1 MSDLNTLLEELT
13 CGQDERAEQAVPALV
28 ACSEQ
33 ALPELLELA
42 NAPTPETRW
51 WALRTLAE
59 IESPVAAQRLA
70 SALDDPSPEVRQ
82 CAALGLG
89 QQPTGEAT
97 PRLLE
102 LLADPDRLLA
112 RLAGDALIATHQ
124 AAVPGLIEVLANG
137 HPAARIEAAR
147 ALAWISDPRA
157 IGPLFEAW
165 QEGSAL
171 LQHWAEEGLDRMG
184 VGMQFF
190 KPD

>member
-1 MSDLNTLLEELT
+1 MPEFKDFLEALT
-13 CGQDERAEQAVPALV
+13 CGQDERAEQAAQALV
-28 ACSEQ
+28 AFGEQ
-33 ALPELLELA
+33 ALPELLKLA
-42 NAPTPETRW
+42 SAPAAETRW
-51 WALRTLAE
+51 WALRALAE
-59 IESPVAAQRLA
+59 IESPSAAQCLA
-70 SALDDPSPEVRQ
+70 SALDDPNLEVRQ

-89 QQPTGEAT
+89 QQPTGAAI

-112 RLAGDALIATHQ
+112 RLAGDALIVARE
-124 AAVPGLIEVLANG
+124 AAVPGLIEILANG
-137 HPAARIEAAR
+137 QPGARIEAAR
-147 ALAWISDPRA
+147 ALALIGDQRA